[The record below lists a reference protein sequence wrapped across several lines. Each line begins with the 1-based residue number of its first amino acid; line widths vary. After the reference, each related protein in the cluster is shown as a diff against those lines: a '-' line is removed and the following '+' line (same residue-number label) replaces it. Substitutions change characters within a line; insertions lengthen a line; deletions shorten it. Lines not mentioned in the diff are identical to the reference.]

1 MKRNLRIIAWLVAL
15 VTVGVWLA
23 TGAHRGWTKT
33 SVTVMEIEPVTG
45 IENPVQEK
53 KFVMGV
59 ELLGAG
65 LAAAAALSAAS
76 LFFKTKL
83 NKQP

>member
-1 MKRNLRIIAWLVAL
+1 MKRIFRIIALLVAL
-15 VTVGVWLA
+15 LTVGVWLA

-33 SVTVMEIEPVTG
+33 SVTVTEIEPVTG
-45 IENPVQEK
+45 LEYPVQQQ

-65 LAAAAALSAAS
+65 WAAALALAGAS
-76 LFFKTKL
+76 LLFKSK
-83 NKQP
+83 